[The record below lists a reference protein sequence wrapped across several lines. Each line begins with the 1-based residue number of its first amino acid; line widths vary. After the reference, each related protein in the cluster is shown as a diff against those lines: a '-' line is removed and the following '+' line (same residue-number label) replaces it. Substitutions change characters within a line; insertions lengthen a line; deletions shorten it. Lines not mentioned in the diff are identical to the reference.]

1 MRLVTDSLNIS
12 IAKLGQTPSTM
23 VRIPSGTSVRI
34 SRPLIS
40 GRSSYLGLSV
50 PKKTLW
56 SVQRKYAA
64 PTTIPIVEKMVNSLN
79 LS

>member
-23 VRIPSGTSVRI
+23 VKMPSGTSVRI

-40 GRSSYLGLSV
+40 GSASYLGIEVS
-50 PKKTLW
+50 
-56 SVQRKYAA
+56 
-64 PTTIPIVEKMVNSLN
+64 
-79 LS
+79 